1 MRNKIFFI
9 QHKAPAFSCILP
21 YCNGANLIMS
31 DSQKL
36 IFVGIDSN
44 QVAFGN
50 LVIYF
55 LDGSRKNPGMKAF
68 QRLVLP
74 RFQHNLYIIPAHFPN
89 NPAGVDKF
97 AGQPKRLWLHI
108 FFELPTKCRLPS
120 WRAAAIWKYEIP
132 SQ

>member
-9 QHKAPAFSCILP
+9 QHKAPALSDILP
-21 YCNGANLIMS
+21 HCNGANLIMS

-55 LDGSRKNPGMKAF
+55 LDGSRKTQG
-68 QRLVLP
+68 
-74 RFQHNLYIIPAHFPN
+74 
-89 NPAGVDKF
+89 
-97 AGQPKRLWLHI
+97 
-108 FFELPTKCRLPS
+108 
-120 WRAAAIWKYEIP
+120 
-132 SQ
+132 